1 MFGKC
6 AAQDFE
12 RIPFDV
18 RMAHLTLEA
27 QRGAWDGMVFD
38 VSDRCLSGFHVFS
51 FVEAVFQCLSYMIYT
66 TVYKCI
72 LYIYIHMY
80 F

>member
-1 MFGKC
+1 M
-6 AAQDFE
+6 
-12 RIPFDV
+12 
-18 RMAHLTLEA
+18 
-27 QRGAWDGMVFD
+27 FD

-72 LYIYIHMY
+72 LYIYTHVFLNYILVPVK
-80 F
+80 FLLFSSFICFKKLFEPSRSGGILES